1 MSDNP
6 PNYAIYTPQRAMV
19 IVAHPD
25 DIEFGVAGT
34 IARWTRASAKVCYVL
49 CTDGDAGFTDPSITR
64 QRAAEIRR
72 AEQTEAAR
80 IVGVEEVIFLGHPD
94 GLLFNTLELRRQ
106 LVREIR
112 RFKPDT
118 IITQHPTQVFAGTTY
133 INHPD
138 HRAAGQAALD
148 ATFPAAIMPQVFPE
162 FEAEGLTPHRVR
174 HVFVRTWEEAN
185 VFIDITQTI
194 DLKIC
199 ALQAHD
205 SQVGGRDIG
214 KRIRD
219 WAAENGKAAG
229 LTYAESFFVV
239 TLPGDHPQTDI
250 RSQETGEPC
259 EEAETNSPPA
269 VKRYAA
275 ASD

>member
-1 MSDNP
+1 
-6 PNYAIYTPQRAMV
+6 MV

-25 DIEFGVAGT
+25 DIEYGMAGT
-34 IARWTRASAKVCYVL
+34 IARWTRAGAKVCYVL

-72 AEQTEAAR
+72 IEQTNAAR
-80 IVGVEEVIFLGHPD
+80 VVGVEELVFLGHPD

-118 IITQHPTQVFAGTTY
+118 LVTLHPTRVFSGTTY

-148 ATFPAAIMPQVFPE
+148 AAFPAAIMPQVFPE

-199 ALQAHD
+199 ALQAHK

-219 WAAENGKAAG
+219 WAAENGQAAG

-239 TLPGDHPQTDI
+239 TLPGETQQTDI
-250 RSQETGEPC
+250 RPQETDEC
-259 EEAETNSPPA
+259 EEVEAYPPPA
-269 VKRYAA
+269 VRRHAA